1 LPILKIFKVEIIIE
15 NKASIRDPEG
25 ETILHDLLVKN
36 GFTQIKDVRTARML
50 LLEVQAENKNQA
62 KDIVVRMC
70 NELRIFNPIVSICK
84 INVVSD

>member
-1 LPILKIFKVEIIIE
+1 LSILKIFKVEVIIE
-15 NKASIRDPEG
+15 NKTSIRDPEG

>member
-1 LPILKIFKVEIIIE
+1 MPILKIFKVEIIIE

>member
-1 LPILKIFKVEIIIE
+1 MSILKIFKVEVIIE
-15 NKASIRDPEG
+15 NKTSIRDPEG

-50 LLEVQAENKNQA
+50 LLEVQAENENHA
-62 KDIVVRMC
+62 KDIVGRMC

>member
-1 LPILKIFKVEIIIE
+1 MSNLKIFKLEIIIE

-36 GFTQIKDVRTARML
+36 GFTQIKDVRTAKML
-50 LLEVQAENKNQA
+50 LLEVQAEDENQA

>member
-1 LPILKIFKVEIIIE
+1 LSNLKIFKVEIIIE
-15 NKASIRDPEG
+15 NKSSIRDPEG

-36 GFTQIKDVRTARML
+36 GFTQIKDVRTAKML
-50 LLEVQAENKNQA
+50 LLEVQAEDENQA

>member
-1 LPILKIFKVEIIIE
+1 MSILKIFKVEVIIE
-15 NKASIRDPEG
+15 NKTSIRDPEG